1 MLRLT
6 LTQMRS
12 AAPRLVAAGLAILLG
27 TAFVTATLLAS
38 SVMERTTYNA
48 VTAQYADADLV
59 VSGGMTTKTLEQI
72 RDLDGVAAADAM
84 AQTGVELSNGS
95 RSEFTVA
102 DATASD
108 PSLEHSDVADGSLPS
123 STDGV
128 AVSEGTAQRL
138 GVGLGDEITL
148 TAEYWP
154 ADGDPQTKEFSLQV
168 TGMLQDTAM
177 QLYMPTGAVLSPQLF
192 TQVQDF
198 ISPDTADQV
207 PESIVAVADGN
218 QVAAVK
224 SQVQEV
230 LTQAGA
236 TGATVQTTTE
246 VAEQT
251 TAQIAGNQLVML
263 AMLLAFA
270 AVSLIVAAL
279 VIANT
284 FQVLVAQRTRT
295 LALLRC
301 VGALKGQVRSS
312 VLIEAAFL
320 GVIASA
326 AGVLVGT
333 GLVAAGLS
341 YLAHNQPDVPVA
353 TDLVLTP
360 QAVIIPMLTGIVVT
374 VAAALLPA
382 RLATRVAP
390 LAALR
395 PAEAP
400 RAARASKARITIAAL
415 AFLGGVTLLLGG
427 LALSSNS
434 GTDGTG
440 MILGLGVGIL
450 GGLASL
456 FGILLACVLIVPGL
470 IRLIGRLLSRS
481 VPGRVAVANSTRN
494 PRRSAATASALVIG
508 VTLVTMMSTGAVTAG
523 RALGN
528 ELDTSFPVDLSV
540 SAPGPLQQPQIDA
553 VTSTDGVQ
561 EYALL
566 ATTQVTAETDA
577 PEGPTLQVAAAE
589 QGDLSDVVRSPE
601 VLTDLSEQSIVVPEN
616 FAVRL
621 GLSEGQELT
630 WQAEGGEPVDLT
642 VQLSSLDG
650 QTAVVTP
657 QVLQQLDPDAQVTQL
672 WAHVS
677 DSDAYGTVQNVQSGL
692 TEASEATPEAS
703 TPQLTGA
710 AVERASYQNV
720 VDTSLTVVIAL
731 LAVSVIIA
739 LIGVANTLSLSVME
753 RRRESAMLRALGLTR
768 GQLRGMLAIEGV
780 MIAGAG
786 AVIGILAGLAYGWIG
801 SSILLTSMVDVP
813 LVVPWQHIA
822 LVAAVALASGLLAS
836 VLPARSAVR
845 TPPAAAL
852 AVD

>member
-59 VSGGMTTKTLEQI
+59 VSGGISTQTLEQI

-95 RSEFTVA
+95 RSEFTIA

-108 PSLEHSDVADGSLPS
+108 PSLERSDLADGSLPS
-123 STDGV
+123 SSDGV

-138 GVGLGDEITL
+138 GVDIGDELSL
-148 TAEYWP
+148 TAEYRP

-168 TGMLQDTAM
+168 TGMLQDAAM

-198 ISPDTADQV
+198 TSPDAADQV
-207 PESIVAVADGN
+207 AESIVAVADGN
-218 QVAAVK
+218 QVAAVQ
-224 SQVQEV
+224 SHVQEV
-230 LTQAGA
+230 LAQADA
-236 TGATVQTTTE
+236 TDATVQTTTE

-326 AGVLVGT
+326 VGVLVGT

-395 PAEAP
+395 PSEAP

-415 AFLGGVTLLLGG
+415 AVIGGVALLLGG

-434 GTDGTG
+434 GTDGSG

-456 FGILLACVLIVPGL
+456 FGILLACVLIVPGV
-470 IRLIGRLLSRS
+470 IRLIGTLLSRS

-523 RALGN
+523 RALGDQ
-528 ELDTSFPVDLSV
+528 LDTSFPVDLSV
-540 SAPGPLQQPQIDA
+540 SAPGPPQQPQIDA
-553 VTSTDGVQ
+553 VTSTEGVQ

-566 ATTQVTAETDA
+566 ATTQITAETEA
-577 PEGPTLQVAAAE
+577 PEGPTLQIAAAE

-601 VLTDLSEQSIVVPEN
+601 VLTDLSEQSIEVPEN
-616 FAVRL
+616 LAVRL

-630 WQAEGGEPVDLT
+630 WQAEDGEPVDLT
-642 VQLSSLDG
+642 VHLSSLDG
-650 QTAVVTP
+650 QTAVVMP

-677 DSDAYGTVQNVQSGL
+677 DGDAYGTVQNVQSGL
-692 TEASEATPEAS
+692 TDASEATPEAS

-739 LIGVANTLSLSVME
+739 LIGVANTLSLSVIE

-786 AVIGILAGLAYGWIG
+786 AVIGIVAGLAYGWIG
-801 SSILLTSMVDVP
+801 SSILLTSMVEVP

-836 VLPARSAVR
+836 VLPARSAAR